1 MKKTLIQY
9 FGLLG
14 VVSFLSYAAAVVFAP
29 LAYPEYDWLSQ
40 AVSDLSA
47 ANAPSLA
54 LWNRL
59 SALYNVCEVVCV
71 TVVCLGVQHK
81 QNKLLKTGVYIFA
94 AMEWISAIGYRA
106 FPLSDSGYTG
116 TAQDVMH
123 MVVTVAVV
131 LLSIVSL
138 VLVIV
143 AGARDKTCLSYC
155 ICAAV
160 ALCMMLVG
168 ALGMKIVPA
177 AYFGVVERFSVFA
190 ATGFNAALGIHLF
203 FGQYVVET
211 RKCHCVMLA
220 QLDVDKCN
228 RF

>member
-29 LAYPEYDWLSQ
+29 LAYPRYDWLSQ

-94 AMEWISAIGYRA
+94 AMEWISAVGYRA
-106 FPLSDSGYTG
+106 FPLSDSGYAG

-131 LLSIVSL
+131 LLSIASL

-203 FGQYVVET
+203 LDKTWSQPENVV
-211 RKCHCVMLA
+211 V
-220 QLDVDKCN
+220 
-228 RF
+228 